1 MRRISD
7 DTRSNIVTLL
17 QQGLSTRQ
25 VAERCGVSKSTVQ
38 NIRKRHLPT
47 ITQLRGGRVSK
58 LSSQNKRFC
67 IRTITSEK
75 LETATAVV
83 KKLRNDLN
91 VEASERA
98 VRRCLQE
105 AGLAAMEKE
114 NRSKL
119 STKNIKARL
128 EFAKRHKD
136 WTVADWKHIIW
147 SDETKISRFCSD
159 GRSWCWAR
167 DGETRQPRQI
177 KETVKHG
184 GGSLMIWG
192 CMMVQGPGF
201 MCRLTGTMD

>member
-17 QQGLSTRQ
+17 QQGLSTLQ
-25 VAERCGVSKSTVQ
+25 VAERCGVSKSTIQ
-38 NIRKRHLPT
+38 NIRERHFPT
-47 ITQLRGGRVSK
+47 IIQLRDGRISK

-67 IRTITSEK
+67 VRAITSEK

-91 VEASERA
+91 VEASERT

-105 AGLAAMEKE
+105 ADLAVMEKE
-114 NRSKL
+114 KRPKL

-136 WTVADWKHIIW
+136 WTAADWKHII
-147 SDETKISRFCSD
+147 
-159 GRSWCWAR
+159 
-167 DGETRQPRQI
+167 
-177 KETVKHG
+177 
-184 GGSLMIWG
+184 
-192 CMMVQGPGF
+192 
-201 MCRLTGTMD
+201 